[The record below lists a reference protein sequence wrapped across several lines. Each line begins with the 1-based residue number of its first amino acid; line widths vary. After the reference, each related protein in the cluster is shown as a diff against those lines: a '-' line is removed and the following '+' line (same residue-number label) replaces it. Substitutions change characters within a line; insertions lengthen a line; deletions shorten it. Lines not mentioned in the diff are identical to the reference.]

1 MIILNIG
8 ESMENQ
14 SKALSFRLFLFRTC
28 YLTTYYQNLFFF
40 VGYKRLCLILF
51 YLLLHLLF
59 ANAPSRQLLP
69 QLLPQLL
76 LLLLLLMMMMMAAA
90 LLHTFFFIQCC
101 YPAVPK
107 LLTIINYV
115 LSLKYNPHNQTLP
128 NYPTTQLPGYPV
140 WSNTD
145 QKKKNIQNFII
156 PLPVEYLFAP
166 LTSYATIP

>member
-14 SKALSFRLFLFRTC
+14 SKALSFRLFLFRTY

-40 VGYKRLCLILF
+40 VGYKRLCFILF

-76 LLLLLLMMMMMAAA
+76 LLLLLLMMMMMMLLLLLLRCYILFFLSSAAT
-90 LLHTFFFIQCC
+90 LQSQNYLQ
-101 YPAVPK
+101 
-107 LLTIINYV
+107 LLTTY
-115 LSLKYNPHNQTLP
+115 SP
-128 NYPTTQLPGYPV
+128 
-140 WSNTD
+140 
-145 QKKKNIQNFII
+145 
-156 PLPVEYLFAP
+156 
-166 LTSYATIP
+166 